1 VFRSILTRLAL
12 LTAFAFA
19 QTLPAAHAT
28 DASTDPTEHAAVK
41 PRLPQGAVLHRE
53 QYDAAAADAH
63 IVTYNERLSTYN
75 TRFGLPGNWSDRVLE
90 RLKGP
95 ESMAG
100 RHRLRETLE
109 RLGLPSR

>member
-1 VFRSILTRLAL
+1 M
-12 LTAFAFA
+12 
-19 QTLPAAHAT
+19 
-28 DASTDPTEHAAVK
+28 
-41 PRLPQGAVLHRE
+41 PQGAVLHRE

-63 IVTYNERLSTYN
+63 IEVYDERLSTYN
-75 TRFGLPGNWSDRVLE
+75 SRFGLPGNWSNRVLA
-90 RLKGP
+90 RLRGP